1 MSSNVGYFVDYY
13 FKKRFDINTQV
24 REIDSIYDIWYLK
37 QILYWDSS
45 WIHTFIKCFAQL
57 CVYYLLMWEQ

>member
-24 REIDSIYDIWYLK
+24 REIDSIYDI
-37 QILYWDSS
+37 
-45 WIHTFIKCFAQL
+45 
-57 CVYYLLMWEQ
+57 